1 MSVSER
7 QLWWDQQFSKCIRC
21 YACRQVCPFCYCEQ
35 CIVDENQPQW
45 IDKSP
50 SSQNNVGWNIIRAFH
65 LVGRCASCGECERAC
80 PMDIPLML
88 LNAAMVDKVQKT
100 FDYVAGTDMEKRLDF
115 AAFQLADL
123 NDSSGGGE

>member
-1 MSVSER
+1 
-7 QLWWDQQFSKCIRC
+7 
-21 YACRQVCPFCYCEQ
+21 
-35 CIVDENQPQW
+35 
-45 IDKSP
+45 
-50 SSQNNVGWNIIRAFH
+50 
-65 LVGRCASCGECERAC
+65 
-80 PMDIPLML
+80 ML